1 VAAAP
6 PISTNVNI
14 GGAVIDN
21 LIEKK
26 SARLL
31 CYMRDVVNCL
41 VCHKNKKKA
50 SFQITQ
56 TIAGGFL
63 YETDVFV
70 DKDICQNCLKPE
82 SIVRLKD
89 RKTLHVSLV
98 PYKEDF
104 VKCFWERCKFNR
116 NDILSLSETT
126 DILIK
131 EKILKDS
138 LRDTREYRKRGRDWV
153 KARDPRII
161 FRLDIPSNHD
171 NNLSLMEANFV
182 KKSDLTAWI
191 DRTKRNPMTNQDFRV
206 CRRNKVSKG
215 KMEKLTYLGYV
226 RFDKDGLP
234 KFGNDCINKKR
245 VCLDCGDLKD
255 FDDFYTHANGGIT
268 YTCLECES
276 ARKEVY
282 YKENVDKLKEYNK
295 KYRNSDRGKER
306 EKFYRSK
313 PENKMRRNLRQRLKV
328 FMEQTSE
335 DNYGKD
341 ICMTNRELKAYIES
355 LFHIYIPDMTW
366 DDYGS
371 GKNGDHKDSWHI
383 DHIIPLSGWDE
394 FKYIHPLYFEG
405 MSPNHWSNIRPLN
418 GLENISRGGT
428 NNKKYYKRKT
438 EVIDLE
444 EINAHF
450 LAMAD
455 LYPDKG
461 FGPINWP
468 IKLQESQ
475 EQQKESIQLDLDLV

>member
-1 VAAAP
+1 
-6 PISTNVNI
+6 
-14 GGAVIDN
+14 
-21 LIEKK
+21 
-26 SARLL
+26 
-31 CYMRDVVNCL
+31 MRDVVNCL
-41 VCHKNKKKA
+41 VCHKKKKKA

-63 YETDVFV
+63 YEANLFV

-82 SIVRLKD
+82 SVVRLKNH
-89 RKTLHVSLV
+89 KTLYVSFV
-98 PYKEDF
+98 PYKEEF
-104 VKCFWERCKFNR
+104 VTSFWERCEFNR
-116 NDILSLSETT
+116 NDILSLYETT
-126 DILIK
+126 DVLIK
-131 EKILKDS
+131 EKLLTDAIRRDPKDH
-138 LRDTREYRKRGRDWV
+138 RKRGRDWMKV
-153 KARDPRII
+153 RDPRII
-161 FRLDIPSNHD
+161 FPLDVPSPHD
-171 NNLSLMEANFV
+171 NNLSLLEAHYI
-182 KKSDLTAWI
+182 KKSDLAVWI
-191 DRTKRNPMTNQDFRV
+191 DRAKRNPMTDQDFRV
-206 CRRNKVSKG
+206 CRRNKLSKEQI
-215 KMEKLTYLGYV
+215 EKLTYLGYV

-268 YTCLECES
+268 YTCLHCDSERS
-276 ARKEVY
+276 KIY
-282 YKENVDKLKEYNK
+282 YEENVDKLNKYNK

-313 PENKMRRNLRQRLKV
+313 PENKLRRNLRKRLRD
-328 FMEQTSE
+328 FMSAS
-335 DNYGKD
+335 DNNYGKD
-341 ICMTNRELKAYIES
+341 ISMTNKGLKAYIQS
-355 LFHIYIPDMTW
+355 LFPIYVPDMTW

-405 MSPNHWSNIRPLN
+405 MSPNHWSNLRPLDA
-418 GLENISRGGT
+418 LENISRGGT
-428 NNKKYYKRKT
+428 TNKKYYKRKA
-438 EVIDLE
+438 EIIDLE

-468 IKLQESQ
+468 IKLQDSQ
-475 EQQKESIQLDLDLV
+475 EEQKESDQLNFDLV